1 MARYGMLINTQNCIG
16 CYTCRVSCQRQN
28 GLIPTEDF
36 IHYEFKE
43 SGKYPHVST
52 ECIPVQCMHCED
64 APCEKVCPTH
74 ATYTD
79 ENGVVKVDQD
89 LCIGCKYCMAVCPY
103 QARVI
108 NEETGTVDK
117 CRLCAS
123 EFGED
128 EPNCSCVAACL
139 TDARMV
145 GDLDDPQSEISRAIV
160 DYNAQPLMGD
170 ATNSKLF
177 YVR

>member
-1 MARYGMLINTQNCIG
+1 MTRYGMLIDTSKCVG
-16 CYTCRVSCQRQN
+16 CYACRVSCQRQN

-36 IHYEFKE
+36 IHYVDLEN
-43 SGKYPHVST
+43 GTYPNVSIEHVP
-52 ECIPVQCMHCED
+52 IQCMHCED
-64 APCEKVCPTH
+64 APCQTVCPTG
-74 ATYTD
+74 ATYTTD
-79 ENGVVKVDQD
+79 DGVVRVDQD
-89 LCIGCKYCMAVCPY
+89 KCIGCKYCMAVCPY

-123 EFGED
+123 DFTDGT
-128 EPNCSCVAACL
+128 PNCSCVSACL

-145 GDLDDPQSEISRAIV
+145 GDLDDPNSEISKAIV
-160 DYNAQPLMGD
+160 ELNAQPLAGD
-170 ATNSKLF
+170 LTKSKLF